1 MACDL
6 EVVRSGKTQFALVP
20 GGLMCGSRRA
30 QLRGV
35 LTRPCGR
42 RRAAALGALQR
53 EGQASPAA
61 PAPAPRA
68 CTHVEMP
75 STSHRCLPSSLPP
88 GLCISCSCRS
98 CRMWKILMSLP
109 SIHLLS
115 PPVCTCAGMMLTW
128 WYPEPLS

>member
-61 PAPAPRA
+61 PAARGL
-68 CTHVEMP
+68 THVE
-75 STSHRCLPSSLPP
+75 TSRRVTHVSVLVLSS
-88 GLCISCSCRS
+88 R
-98 CRMWKILMSLP
+98 
-109 SIHLLS
+109 
-115 PPVCTCAGMMLTW
+115 PVH
-128 WYPEPLS
+128 